1 MHVLETICCS
11 SIQEDRVVLKRI
23 LLIGAIVGILVSHG
37 VVFYKID
44 TGVRL
49 ADANHQTPSG
59 SRRAA
64 YW

>member
-1 MHVLETICCS
+1 MRGSKPICGASVLE
-11 SIQEDRVVLKRI
+11 ERVVLRRI
-23 LLIGAIVGILVSHG
+23 LLIGAIVGIAVAHG

-44 TGVRL
+44 SGVRSAGSSL
-49 ADANHQTPSG
+49 ETASG